1 MKNNTNKVDEL
12 NKCIHIHFIEVLNI
26 YCIEHVFNI
35 CGLWKKEK
43 GAINMD
49 NNNNKTNNIKTQ
61 SIRMRELDKQYF
73 DEIKKEKDLHAEEVM
88 TLLMDKYR
96 NDEFVSQ
103 HSQHEKSIGDFER
116 YTNAVRGIFQ
126 GLISECENQEQ
137 LIRTEVENDI
147 KSKEKMIIELNNK
160 VFKFESDIKDKN
172 VMISKSQKE
181 IDDLNA
187 ENALLRKTNESLQ
200 ENLDNVESFKELFLG
215 EKEKNAVLTKQN
227 EEEVKKL
234 NEGKAAISAQLEEVE
249 NSKSILIETLN
260 KTQQSLDDSAIEIDR
275 LKEENQSLCEK
286 VRELEKAL
294 DENQGK
300 VIPVVKVVDRKYR
313 KLRRNLV

>member
-49 NNNNKTNNIKTQ
+49 NNNKTNNIKTQ
-61 SIRMRELDKQYF
+61 SIRMRELDKQCF
-73 DEIKKEKDLHAEEVM
+73 DEIKKEKKMNAEEVM
-88 TLLMDKYR
+88 SLLMDKYR
-96 NDEFVSQ
+96 NDEFVTQ

-137 LIRTEVENDI
+137 LIRTEVESDI
-147 KSKEKMIIELNNK
+147 KSKEKMIFELNNK
-160 VFKFESDIKDKN
+160 VFKLESDVKDKD
-172 VMISKSQKE
+172 VTISKSQKE
-181 IDDLNA
+181 VDDLNE

-200 ENLDNVESFKELFLG
+200 ENLDNVDSFKELFLS
-215 EKEKNAVLTKQN
+215 EKERNAVLVKQN
-227 EEEVKKL
+227 EEEIKKL
-234 NEGKAAISAQLEEVE
+234 NEDKAAISAQLEDVE
-249 NSKSILIETLN
+249 NSKSILIDTLN
-260 KTQQSLDDSAIEIDR
+260 KTRQSLDDSAVEIGR
-275 LKEENQSLCEK
+275 LKEENQTLCER

>member
-49 NNNNKTNNIKTQ
+49 NNNKTNNIKTQ
-61 SIRMRELDKQYF
+61 SIRMRELDKQSF
-73 DEIKKEKDLHAEEVM
+73 DEIKKEKNLHAEEVM
-88 TLLMDKYR
+88 SLLMDKYR

-103 HSQHEKSIGDFER
+103 HSQHEKCIGDFER

-137 LIRTEVENDI
+137 LIRTEVENEI
-147 KSKEKMIIELNNK
+147 KAKEKMIIELNNK
-160 VFKFESDIKDKN
+160 VFKLASDAKDKD
-172 VMISKSQKE
+172 VTISKSQKE
-181 IDDLNA
+181 IDDLTE
-187 ENALLRKTNESLQ
+187 ENTFLRKSNESFQ

-215 EKEKNAVLTKQN
+215 EKERNSVLTKQN
-227 EEEVKKL
+227 LEEINKL
-234 NEGKAAISAQLEEVE
+234 NEDKAAISAQLEEVE

-260 KTQQSLDDSAIEIDR
+260 KTQQSLDDSVVKLNQ
-275 LKEENQSLCEK
+275 LKEENQSLYERVCD
-286 VRELEKAL
+286 LEKAL
-294 DENQGK
+294 NENQAK
-300 VIPVVKVVDRKYR
+300 VIPVVKVVDRKDR

>member
-1 MKNNTNKVDEL
+1 MYTHPLYIDVEY
-12 NKCIHIHFIEVLNI
+12 I
-26 YCIEHVFNI
+26 YCIEHGFNI
-35 CGLWKKEK
+35 CWIWFRK

-49 NNNNKTNNIKTQ
+49 NTNNKTNNIKTQ
-61 SIRMRELDKQYF
+61 SIRMRELDKQCF
-73 DEIKKEKDLHAEEVM
+73 DEIKKEKKMNAEEVM
-88 TLLMDKYR
+88 SLLMDKYR
-96 NDEFVSQ
+96 NDEFVTQ

-137 LIRTEVENDI
+137 LIRTEIGNDI
-147 KSKEKMIIELNNK
+147 KSKEKMIFELNNK
-160 VFKFESDIKDKN
+160 VFKLESDIKDKD

-215 EKEKNAVLTKQN
+215 EKEKNTVLTKQH
-227 EEEVKKL
+227 EEEIKKL
-234 NEGKAAISAQLEEVE
+234 NEDTATISAQLEDVE
-249 NSKSILIETLN
+249 HSKSILIDSLN
-260 KTQQSLDDSAIEIDR
+260 KTQQSLDDSAVEIDQ
-275 LKEENQSLCEK
+275 LKEENQSLYER

>member
-1 MKNNTNKVDEL
+1 MD
-12 NKCIHIHFIEVLNI
+12 
-26 YCIEHVFNI
+26 
-35 CGLWKKEK
+35 
-43 GAINMD
+43 D
-49 NNNNKTNNIKTQ
+49 NNNNVTNNIKPQ
-61 SIRMRELDKQYF
+61 SIRMRELDKQSF
-73 DEIKKEKDLHAEEVM
+73 DEIKKTKNLNSEEVM

-103 HSQHEKSIGDFER
+103 HSQHEKCIGDFER

-160 VFKFESDIKDKN
+160 VFKLEADMKDKD
-172 VMISKSQKE
+172 VTISKSQKE
-181 IDDLNA
+181 IDDLTE
-187 ENALLRKTNESLQ
+187 ENTLLRKNNESLQ
-200 ENLDNVESFKELFLG
+200 ENLDNVESFKELFLT
-215 EKEKNAVLTKQN
+215 EKERNSVITKQN

-234 NEGKAAISAQLEEVE
+234 NEDKAAVSAQLEDVE
-249 NSKSILIETLN
+249 NSKSILIDTLN
-260 KTQQSLDDSAIEIDR
+260 KTQQSLDDSVVEIDQ
-275 LKEENQSLCEK
+275 LKEENQSLYER

-313 KLRRNLV
+313 KLHRNLV